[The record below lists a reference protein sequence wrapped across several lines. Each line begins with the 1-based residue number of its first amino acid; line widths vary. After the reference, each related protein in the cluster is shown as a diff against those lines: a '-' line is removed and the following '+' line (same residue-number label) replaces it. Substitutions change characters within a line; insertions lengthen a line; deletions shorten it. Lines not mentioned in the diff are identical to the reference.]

1 MDGSNYSSQVQEW
14 IRSAMESRGMDAEKT
29 IRCCEK
35 IEDYARKNKDEAL
48 LGFAYY
54 YKGESYYIQNNVDK
68 LFENVSRALAYL
80 DRTGQWELLAR
91 GYNILAITSVSRG
104 NAPFAMDYYLN
115 ALSYCKRYQME
126 DIGIIVNMN
135 IGSLYNWLGEYNQA
149 QHFFDRGYQM
159 LQKKKDVPDY
169 YSYLLIFYMGV
180 GNTYLY
186 REVPSKALFY
196 EEKAAKECLNKVR
209 VAERLAFYGYQA
221 RLYNSIGQ
229 TEKRDESIGEIRKLI
244 TQPIEILSVFDD
256 LYMYCEMLFQIAKYD
271 DFKIILDVLE
281 QLAISAKITHIQ
293 KKLLTL
299 KIKYHKIA
307 GETEECRDACACYFE
322 LSELMESES
331 RYTVMSMI
339 NIRNFLEESTK
350 QLQRVEEQNRILQ
363 ERSETDPL
371 TGLANR
377 FRLNTYAENAFLR
390 AAVQKEPLAVEI
402 LDIDY
407 FKQYNDNYG
416 HQAGDRCIQKIA
428 GVISSLASEHQIFCA
443 RYGGDEFILI
453 YEGYNRE
460 YVKQLAERL
469 KKNIMQLGIEHK
481 FSKIMPIVTIS
492 QEICHDT
499 PQDESKLWDFLHT
512 ADSMLYRV
520 KENQRNNVSISS
532 FEEE

>member
-256 LYMYCEMLFQIAKYD
+256 
-271 DFKIILDVLE
+271 V
-281 QLAISAKITHIQ
+281 
-293 KKLLTL
+293 
-299 KIKYHKIA
+299 
-307 GETEECRDACACYFE
+307 
-322 LSELMESES
+322 
-331 RYTVMSMI
+331 
-339 NIRNFLEESTK
+339 
-350 QLQRVEEQNRILQ
+350 
-363 ERSETDPL
+363 
-371 TGLANR
+371 
-377 FRLNTYAENAFLR
+377 
-390 AAVQKEPLAVEI
+390 
-402 LDIDY
+402 
-407 FKQYNDNYG
+407 
-416 HQAGDRCIQKIA
+416 
-428 GVISSLASEHQIFCA
+428 
-443 RYGGDEFILI
+443 
-453 YEGYNRE
+453 
-460 YVKQLAERL
+460 
-469 KKNIMQLGIEHK
+469 
-481 FSKIMPIVTIS
+481 
-492 QEICHDT
+492 
-499 PQDESKLWDFLHT
+499 
-512 ADSMLYRV
+512 
-520 KENQRNNVSISS
+520 
-532 FEEE
+532 